1 MRSIY
6 IIIIIFL
13 LASPIT
19 MNGQD
24 TNDKFNISITVKGA
38 EDSFLTI
45 GYHMGDRQYIK
56 DTITTDSN
64 GHGVYRG
71 DETLDQGLYIVLLP
85 DNRYFD
91 IIIDTDQHFEIS
103 CSREDIVGSM
113 VVRGSVENQ
122 DFLDYQKKWMDLQ
135 NESGAL
141 REKLQSDIQA
151 GINTDEQRK
160 LVLAHEARML
170 DFLKSTASK
179 KPGSFLSLLVKALI
193 PVEVPE
199 FNIQEKGLNADSL
212 RWITAYNYNRDHFF
226 DNIDLS
232 DSRLVRTPILHNRL
246 STYFSKVLIQHPD
259 SLNRIIPRIVNLAE
273 GDSVMF
279 RYLVVF
285 LFNHFRESPIMG
297 HDGITVKI
305 IDDYYLSGKANW
317 INEDTFKSLSE
328 DANRLRTNL
337 IGKKAVD
344 LVMETYSGQ
353 PKSIYDITKDFTIL
367 YFWEPNCG
375 HCKTSTP
382 KLKELYDKYKTKD
395 VELFAV
401 CTQDNREEWEAYI
414 AENELDWI
422 NGWDPARS
430 THFDFFYNV
439 TATPLIYILD
449 KEKIIIAKKIGV
461 ENIEAFLSDYR
472 KQNH

>member
-6 IIIIIFL
+6 IIFIIFL
-13 LASPIT
+13 FSPSIT
-19 MNGQD
+19 VKGQGTD
-24 TNDKFNISITVKGA
+24 NKFNISITIKGA
-38 EDSFLTI
+38 EDSYLTI
-45 GYHMGDRQYIK
+45 GYHLGDKQYIK
-56 DTITTDSN
+56 DTIVTDSR
-64 GHGVYRG
+64 GHGVYSG
-71 DETLDQGLYIVLLP
+71 DEVLEQGLYIVLLP

-103 CSREDIVGSM
+103 CSREDIVGTM
-113 VVRGSVENQ
+113 VVKGSIENQ
-122 DFLDYQKKWMDLQ
+122 DFLDYQRKWMDLQ
-135 NESGAL
+135 NQSRKL
-141 REKLQSDIQA
+141 REKLQADTQA
-151 GINTDEQRK
+151 GINTDKQRK
-160 LVLAHEARML
+160 LVTEHEARML
-170 DFLKSTASK
+170 DFLKSTASR

-193 PVEVPE
+193 PIEIPE
-199 FNIQEKGLNADSL
+199 FDTQENGENADSL
-212 RWITAYNYNRDHFF
+212 RWIAGYSYNRDHFF

-232 DSRLVRTPILHNRL
+232 DSRLVRTPILHSRL
-246 STYFSKVLIQHPD
+246 DTYFSRVLIQHPD
-259 SLNRIIPRIVNLAE
+259 SISRMIPEIVNKTE

-297 HDGITVKI
+297 HDGIAVKI

-317 INEDTFKSLSE
+317 ISEETYQSLSE

-353 PKSIYDITKDFTIL
+353 PRSIYDIKKDFTIV

-382 KLKELYDKYKTKD
+382 KLKEIYNKYKTKD
-395 VELFAV
+395 IEVFAV

-414 AENELDWI
+414 ADNEIDWI
-422 NGWDPARS
+422 NGWDPSRS

-439 TATPLIYILD
+439 SATPLIYILD
-449 KEKIIIAKKIGV
+449 KDKIIIAKKIGV
-461 ENIEAFLSDYR
+461 ENIESFLNDYR
-472 KQNH
+472 KHNH